1 MNTSAVKELLALVA
15 KGDTSVDEAAAKLA
29 DLPFESLGYATV
41 DHHRELRTG
50 FPEVVYGAGKTKE
63 QIVGIVQSIRR
74 KGQNALVTR
83 IAGEVANLVQVE
95 LSDEDQEKTVID
107 SVAQLL
113 FVGEIKKG
121 SCRGRVAVVSAGTSD
136 IPVAEEA
143 AKTLEFFGNEV
154 FRVCDVGVAGLHRL
168 LPYRHE
174 LEECEVVIV
183 VAGMEG
189 ALPSVIGGLL
199 SRPIIAVPT
208 SVGQG
213 THFGGVT
220 ALLSM
225 LNSCSSGI
233 TVVNIDNGF
242 GAAYSASLINRTRES

>member
-15 KGDTSVDEAAAKLA
+15 KGDTSVDEAVAKLA